1 MAIKSFRDE
10 FPEADELLSS
20 NPGLALCI
28 AHSDT
33 WDSTGGY
40 EHPAFKQQLLRM
52 KRRKACGFLGF
63 PENESSVTLLAKIL
77 PEACSIGLL
86 MKLRLKLKI
95 TGLLKILLQ
104 GAHITALDN
113 TMTMHRLKG
122 QGRLKPFRSSS
133 EIWAQHDKLVEWLAP
148 QIRQERKDLCDL
160 VFPPPPLS
168 GTPSIHP
175 ITSSEL
181 LLEEGKTQHHCA
193 SIYAEAVATGH
204 VYFYRMF
211 EPERVTI
218 CIERCNEAWVLKEAK
233 TTCNAEIQP
242 DTSRQISVWLVGMQQ
257 KEPAQ
262 LSSGKTP
269 HEWQNAKNGT

>member
-1 MAIKSFRDE
+1 
-10 FPEADELLSS
+10 
-20 NPGLALCI
+20 
-28 AHSDT
+28 
-33 WDSTGGY
+33 
-40 EHPAFKQQLLRM
+40 
-52 KRRKACGFLGF
+52 
-63 PENESSVTLLAKIL
+63 
-77 PEACSIGLL
+77 

-95 TGLLKILLQ
+95 TGLLKILLHLPHIDTKSLELVCRWPDGMDISTSLFKELVALNSVIQ

-204 VYFYRMF
+204 VYFYQMF

-218 CIERCNEAWVLKEAK
+218 CIERCDEAWVLKEAK

-242 DTSRQISVWLVGMQQ
+242 GTSRQISDWLDER
-257 KEPAQ
+257 K
-262 LSSGKTP
+262 
-269 HEWQNAKNGT
+269 H